1 MRDGGEDHEQPAAIV
16 NNRLG
21 MLSFFYHGVTIP
33 SIYTAILCF
42 VRIKETTDNIA
53 VAIITVSYVLVK

>member
-1 MRDGGEDHEQPAAIV
+1 MRDGGEDHEQPASIV

-33 SIYTAILCF
+33 SIYTAF
-42 VRIKETTDNIA
+42 
-53 VAIITVSYVLVK
+53 YVLCGLREQQTQ

>member
-1 MRDGGEDHEQPAAIV
+1 MRDGGEGHEQPSSIV

-21 MLSFFYHGVTIP
+21 MLRFLLSWGDHC

-42 VRIKETTDNIA
+42 VRIKGTTDNI
-53 VAIITVSYVLVK
+53 L